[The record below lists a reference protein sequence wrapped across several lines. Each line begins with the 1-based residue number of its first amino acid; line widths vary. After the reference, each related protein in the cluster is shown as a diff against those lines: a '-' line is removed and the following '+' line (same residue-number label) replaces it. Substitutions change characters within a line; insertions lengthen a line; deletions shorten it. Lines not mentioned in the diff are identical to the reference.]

1 MDARTFLNVD
11 ASCTAGVTDIALG
24 LNDRVAVPDITTYM
38 REPLHGT
45 PYTTREVRAHL
56 TLMQLR
62 DMGAMQG
69 LLFVTGCMN

>member
-1 MDARTFLNVD
+1 MHGGGDRHRAR
-11 ASCTAGVTDIALG
+11 AKRSSRSAGYHHV
-24 LNDRVAVPDITTYM
+24 YM